1 MLALSVKNLSK
12 SYGKHQVLKDV
23 SLDIKQGEIVALVG
37 PNGSGKSTFLN
48 VVANILN
55 ANSGT
60 VEILGKPN
68 TDVSIYQNYS
78 YMIDNT
84 VLYSYLTG
92 LDHLKFVCE
101 THKLKK
107 DSIRKAVELV
117 GIRGF
122 INKKVKEY
130 SLGMKQQLLFTMA
143 ILNEPEF
150 LVLDEPFNG
159 LDPTTIIKVRKIMM
173 ELKEKGTTIF
183 LSSHNLSEVD
193 QMTSHIVFVKDGNL
207 IEEDISKYQEDV
219 YYFKVK
225 DLDKTLK
232 HLENTMEEIYN
243 KVIFGSEGE
252 IAAKTTD
259 IGLNHVIKQIHQVDE
274 ILSMRKEIIGAEKR
288 YVALYGNKS

>member
-1 MLALSVKNLSK
+1 MLALTVKNLSK

-55 ANSGT
+55 SDSGT

-232 HLENTMEEIYN
+232 HLENTMEEFYN
-243 KVIFGSEGE
+243 KAIFGSNGE

-259 IGLNHVIKQIHQVDE
+259 IGLNQVLKQIHQVDE
-274 ILSMRKEIIGAEKR
+274 ILNMRKEIIGAEKR
-288 YVALYGNKS
+288 YVALYGSK